1 MSGLRDPD
9 LGRDRT
15 TAALGRRDWG
25 FFSGSGTIVPAD
37 REAGKPPWG
46 TTRHVTTRDR
56 FDRTLGIPERAV
68 SMWPLQTLPLGG
80 TTPSERARAVCDE
93 LLAEPRVDR
102 VWPDAQRGVALLGE
116 VADAVYGRDTRTQM
130 TKVVA
135 AARRHAIDPTV
146 ALELAGG
153 VGALVAQTSHRPPA
167 AVAGAARLNILAGA
181 NLPDAVELFLARDQI
196 RQAQAH
202 SDPDLPR
209 LWMLAN
215 GLTHGTP
222 VAIMR
227 GVPARSVGP
236 AERIVPLHDDLIDWR
251 GMRTAAEHMTATV
264 TAAAE
269 GRRWLDRTA
278 RLAGDD
284 AALAVG
290 VVSLTD
296 PKAAAALARHGL
308 AHVTI
313 QRARVAAGNPPAG
326 VLDLSDGALKAMCD
340 RNGWLL
346 GSPSERT
353 QRELVQRSLP
363 ATVGDTM
370 RQRLAAGDVD
380 ALEHSTVAAAAD
392 DANLDRRAFR
402 KNPPS
407 PDVAATQRLMRATG
421 AEALS
426 RFAGFDTHPRAS
438 YAEAFAHRFPAQ
450 LSRGPLADSDP
461 DHLLQSE
468 AAAPASRRTLLP
480 LTLDLGM

>member
-1 MSGLRDPD
+1 M
-9 LGRDRT
+9 
-15 TAALGRRDWG
+15 
-25 FFSGSGTIVPAD
+25 
-37 REAGKPPWG
+37 
-46 TTRHVTTRDR
+46 
-56 FDRTLGIPERAV
+56 
-68 SMWPLQTLPLGG
+68 
-80 TTPSERARAVCDE
+80 
-93 LLAEPRVDR
+93 
-102 VWPDAQRGVALLGE
+102 ALLGE
-116 VADAVYGRDTRTQM
+116 VADAVYGRDTQTQM
-130 TKVVA
+130 AKVVA
-135 AARRHAIDPTV
+135 AARRHDIDPTV
-146 ALELAGG
+146 AVELAGG
-153 VGALVAQTSHRPPA
+153 VGALIAQTSHRPPA
-167 AVAGAARLNILAGA
+167 AVPGAARLNILAGA
-181 NLPDAVELFLARDQI
+181 HLPDAVELFLARDQI

-227 GVPARSVGP
+227 QVPARSVGP

-251 GMRTAAEHMTATV
+251 GMRRAVEHMTATV
-264 TAAAE
+264 AAAAE

-278 RLAGDD
+278 RLAGADD

-313 QRARVAAGNPPAG
+313 ERARAAAGDPPAG

-353 QRELVQRSLP
+353 QRELVQRCLP
-363 ATVGDTM
+363 ATAGDTL
-370 RQRLAAGDVD
+370 RRRLAAGDAD
-380 ALEHSTVAAAAD
+380 ALEHSAVAGADD

-402 KNPPS
+402 KNPPA
-407 PDVAATQRLMRATG
+407 PDVAATQRLMRAAG

-426 RFAGFDTHPRAS
+426 RFAGFDAQPRAS

-450 LSRGPLADSDP
+450 LEPGTAGRERPPPPPPIRRRRPRGPAQNRALDP
-461 DHLLQSE
+461 RSGHVRST
-468 AAAPASRRTLLP
+468 AGRP
-480 LTLDLGM
+480 

>member
-1 MSGLRDPD
+1 MS
-9 LGRDRT
+9 
-15 TAALGRRDWG
+15 
-25 FFSGSGTIVPAD
+25 
-37 REAGKPPWG
+37 E
-46 TTRHVTTRDR
+46 
-56 FDRTLGIPERAV
+56 
-68 SMWPLQTLPLGG
+68 TLPFDEAD
-80 TTPSERARAVCDE
+80 PAARAQALCAE
-93 LLAEPRVDR
+93 ILAEPAADR
-102 VWPDAQRGVALLGE
+102 VWPDHERSVALLTEIAPSVYGRNE
-116 VADAVYGRDTRTQM
+116 AAQRAQVADA
-130 TKVVA
+130 
-135 AARRHAIDPTV
+135 ARRRGIDPATAV
-146 ALELAGG
+146 ELAGG
-153 VGALVAQTSHRPPA
+153 VGSLIAQTTHRKPGTRI
-167 AVAGAARLNILAGA
+167 GAARFNMLADA
-181 NLPDAVELFLARDQI
+181 QLPDAVELFLARDQI

-227 GVPARSVGP
+227 QVPARSVGP

-251 GMRTAAEHMTATV
+251 GMRRAVEHMTATV
-264 TAAAE
+264 SAAAE

-278 RLAGDD
+278 RLDGGND

-313 QRARVAAGNPPAG
+313 QRARIAAGDPPAG
-326 VLDLSDGALKAMCD
+326 VLDLSDRALKAMCD

-353 QRELVQRSLP
+353 QRELVQRCLP
-363 ATVGDTM
+363 ATAGDTL
-370 RQRLAAGDVD
+370 RRRLAAGDAD
-380 ALEHSTVAAAAD
+380 ALEHSAVAGAD
-392 DANLDRRAFR
+392 NDANLDRRAFR
-402 KNPPS
+402 KNPPA
-407 PDVAATQRLMRATG
+407 PDVAATHSLMRAAG

-426 RFAGFDTHPRAS
+426 RFAGFDAQPRSS

-450 LSRGPLADSDP
+450 LSRGPLAESDP
-461 DHLLQSE
+461 HHLLQSDGV
-468 AAAPASRRTLLP
+468 APAGRHKTEH